1 MTAHMDGVDSRRG
14 VRGLCRMARM
24 GRPTPGV
31 VLPHTRQ
38 LTSEDG
44 RGAGRHDE
52 RQNESLQ
59 PPNHLREYMLVDHVV
74 TARHAAAAEHY
85 R

>member
-1 MTAHMDGVDSRRG
+1 MTARMDGVDSRCG
-14 VRGLCRMARM
+14 VRGLCRMARK

-38 LTSEDG
+38 LAREDG
-44 RGAGRHDE
+44 RRAGRHDE

-59 PPNHLREYMLVDHVV
+59 APNHHRKYMLVDHVV
-74 TARHAAAAEHY
+74 TARHATAAEHY